1 MEAPCDATDA
11 GALVGWA
18 SGSGAPRPFAAPAVA
33 REGSVEVR
41 LLGRHDVE
49 VDDVPAPAWRPWPQL
64 RRAAT
69 EARDRALPLRAAR
82 AR

>member
-1 MEAPCDATDA
+1 
-11 GALVGWA
+11 
-18 SGSGAPRPFAAPAVA
+18 
-33 REGSVEVR
+33 
-41 LLGRHDVE
+41 
-49 VDDVPAPAWRPWPQL
+49 VPVPAWRPWPQL